1 MRPPEFFET
10 LRLQLRPP
18 ALEDAT
24 AIFEQYAQDAEVTR
38 YLIWSPHRDITET
51 REFLKRC
58 ETVWRDGVAF
68 PWAIIRKEDHRLVGM
83 IEARFNE
90 HGFLLGY
97 VLAKPFWGKGYMS
110 EALRALIDWALQQ
123 PEIYR
128 VWAFC
133 DVENH
138 SSARVLEKS
147 GMQREGLLK
156 RWFKHP
162 NRSQDPRDCYCYAKT
177 K

>member
-1 MRPPEFFET
+1 MRPPEFLET
-10 LRLQLRPP
+10 LRLRLRPP
-18 ALEDAT
+18 VMEDAP

-38 YLIWSPHRDITET
+38 YLVWPPHRDIAET
-51 REFLKRC
+51 REFLRHC
-58 ETVWRDGVAF
+58 ERVWRKGSAF
-68 PWAIIRKEDHRLVGM
+68 PWAILRKEDHRLMGM
-83 IEARFNE
+83 IEARINE
-90 HGFLLGY
+90 HGVNLGY
-97 VLAKPFWGKGYMS
+97 ALAKVFWGNGYMP
-110 EALRALIDWALQQ
+110 EAIQALVDWALRQ

-156 RWFKHP
+156 RWFKLP
-162 NRSQDPRDCYCYAKT
+162 NRSPEPRDCYCYAKT